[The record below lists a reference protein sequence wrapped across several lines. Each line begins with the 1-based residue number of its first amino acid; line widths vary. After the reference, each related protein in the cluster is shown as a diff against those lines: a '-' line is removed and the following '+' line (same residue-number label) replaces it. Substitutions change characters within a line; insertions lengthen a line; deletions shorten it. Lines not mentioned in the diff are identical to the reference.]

1 MSYIIVNNFKLVVN
15 LNLNERCGSLNK
27 FEFLQEEQ
35 NLELTLDL
43 LSKEILNYIQKRK
56 DVADYILEYRKKF
69 IEEYRDDEDK
79 VMEYFDHERYVKE
92 EMYRTIDRKL
102 AEFTKLKESPYFG
115 KVNFEDNG
123 YAEQIYVGRYGLTPE
138 GSFDA
143 AIVDWRAPVA
153 SLFYKGTL
161 GETSYK
167 SPDGEVPVDILAR
180 RQIMVKKGKLEGFF
194 DSDVD
199 VKDDILQ
206 MILSSNAGEKLKD
219 IVMTIQKEQD
229 EIIREERMKVVVVN
243 GVAGSGKTTIA
254 LHRVAYLLYNFREQL
269 GDKVLIL
276 GPNDIFIDYIG
287 DVLPTL
293 GESNVN
299 QQTFAHFAINEIGL
313 NEPVVDFTAYLE
325 EVLKGNEEVIKEIKY
340 KAGEEFISILDKK
353 CEELEEN
360 YFNFK
365 PVKFFDEEVVGLEE
379 INELFEKHY
388 KYMPLFRRS
397 QKIKRVITS
406 KLKDKRDELVRNLN
420 AEVKDKLASLSEEQL
435 VIEQNNIEF
444 QRRIR
449 IREIV
454 RELMAQKENLA
465 KWIDNENIVDI
476 YKEFTNTKDLSY
488 LDLPAILYL
497 MIKLDGKKTKQDIK
511 HIVIDEAQDY
521 SMLQF
526 IVLKELTGC
535 RSYTIV
541 GDANQRLIKVE
552 EEPAML
558 KLKFLFGGF
567 VKNYALNKSYRSTFQ
582 IMEYASKLLD
592 ENAIVPFVRKGKFD
606 VEEIEVNNEDD
617 LIDTILESLE
627 EYDDENY
634 DNIAI
639 ITKHKE
645 DLKKISPELK
655 KFTKLLAFDREDI
668 IYRGGKVIV
677 PSYYAKGLEF
687 DGVIIVNF
695 DDNTDDLVK
704 YIMATRA
711 LHRLKVINF
720 K

>member
-1 MSYIIVNNFKLVVN
+1 MLKLEVNI
-15 LNLNERCGSLNK
+15 NLNEGCVSLNK

-35 NLELTLDL
+35 NLEITLDL

-115 KVNFEDNG
+115 KVNFEDDG

-299 QQTFAHFAINEIGL
+299 QQTFAHFAIKEIGL

-353 CEELEEN
+353 CEDLEEN

-406 KLKDKRDELVRNLN
+406 KLKDKRDELVRNLT
-420 AEVKDKLASLSEEQL
+420 AEVNDKLASLSEEEL

-449 IREIV
+449 VREIV
-454 RELMAQKENLA
+454 RELMKQKENLEA
-465 KWIDNENIVDI
+465 WIDNKSIVDI
-476 YKEFTNTKDLSY
+476 YKEFTNTDELSY

-558 KLKFLFGGF
+558 KLKSLFGGF

-592 ENAIVPFVRKGKFD
+592 ENAIVPFVRKGKYD
-606 VEEIEVNNEDD
+606 VEEVEVKDQDD
-617 LIDTILESLE
+617 LIDTILETLE

-639 ITKHKE
+639 ITKDKN

-655 KFTKLLAFDREDI
+655 KFTKILAFDREEV

-704 YIMATRA
+704 YIMSTRA
-711 LHRLKVINF
+711 LHRLKIINF

>member
-1 MSYIIVNNFKLVVN
+1 MNN
-15 LNLNERCGSLNK
+15 

-35 NLELTLDL
+35 NLEYTLNL
-43 LSKEILNYIQKRK
+43 LSQEILNYIQKRK
-56 DVADYILEYRKKF
+56 DVSDYILEYRKKF

-92 EMYRTIDRKL
+92 EMYRTIDKKL

-138 GSFDA
+138 GNFDA

-167 SPDGEVPVDILAR
+167 SPDGEVLVDILAR
-180 RQIMVKKGKLEGFF
+180 RQIMIKKGKLEGFF
-194 DSDVD
+194 DSDID

-243 GVAGSGKTTIA
+243 GVSGSGKTTIA

-287 DVLPTL
+287 EVLPTL

-299 QQTFAHFAINEIGL
+299 QQTFSHFVINEIGL
-313 NEPVVDFTAYLE
+313 NEPVIDFTAYLE
-325 EVLKGNEEVIKEIKY
+325 EVLKGNEEVINEIKY
-340 KAGEEFISILDKK
+340 KAGEGFISVLDKK
-353 CEELEEN
+353 CEDLEN
-360 YFNFK
+360 SYFN
-365 PVKFFDEEVVGLEE
+365 VQAAKFFDEEVVSIEE
-379 INELFEKHY
+379 INDLFENYY

-397 QKIKRVITS
+397 KKIKRIITE

-420 AEVKDKLASLSEEQL
+420 AEVKGKLASLTEEQL

-444 QRRIR
+444 QRKIR

-454 RELMAQKENLA
+454 RELMIQKENLA
-465 KWIDNENIVDI
+465 KWIDNESIVDI
-476 YKEFTNTKDLSY
+476 YKEFTNTENLSY

-497 MIKLDGKKTKQDIK
+497 MIKLDGKKASKEIK

-535 RSYTIV
+535 KSYTIV
-541 GDANQRLIKVE
+541 GDSNQRLIKVE

-558 KLKFLFGGF
+558 KLKSLFGGF

-606 VEEIEVNNEDD
+606 VEEVEVKDEDD
-617 LIDTILESLE
+617 LIDTILETLE
-627 EYDDENY
+627 DYDDENY

-639 ITKHKE
+639 ITKDKE
-645 DLKKISPELK
+645 ELKKIAPELK
-655 KFTKLLAFDREDI
+655 KFTKLLAFDREDV

-711 LHRLKVINF
+711 LHRLKVVNYRRW
-720 K
+720 

>member
-1 MSYIIVNNFKLVVN
+1 MNN
-15 LNLNERCGSLNK
+15 

-35 NLELTLDL
+35 NLEYTLNL
-43 LSKEILNYIQKRK
+43 LSQEILNYIQKRK
-56 DVADYILEYRKKF
+56 DVSDYILEYRKKF

-92 EMYRTIDRKL
+92 EMYRTIDKKL

-138 GSFDA
+138 GNFDA

-167 SPDGEVPVDILAR
+167 SPDGEVLVDILAR
-180 RQIMVKKGKLEGFF
+180 RQIMIKKGKLEGFF
-194 DSDVD
+194 DSDID

-287 DVLPTL
+287 EVLPTL

-299 QQTFAHFAINEIGL
+299 QQTFAHFVINEIGL
-313 NEPVVDFTAYLE
+313 NEPIIDFTAYLE
-325 EVLKGNEEVIKEIKY
+325 EVLKGNEEVINEIKY
-340 KAGEEFISILDKK
+340 KAGEGFISVLDKK
-353 CEELEEN
+353 CEDLEN
-360 YFNFK
+360 SYFN
-365 PVKFFDEEVVGLEE
+365 VQAAKFFDEEVVSIEE
-379 INELFEKHY
+379 INDLFENYY

-397 QKIKRVITS
+397 KKIKRIIIE

-420 AEVKDKLASLSEEQL
+420 AEVKGKLASLTEEQL

-444 QRRIR
+444 QRKIR

-454 RELMAQKENLA
+454 RELMIQKENLA
-465 KWIDNENIVDI
+465 KWIDNESIVDI
-476 YKEFTNTKDLSY
+476 YKEFTNTENLSY

-497 MIKLDGKKTKQDIK
+497 MIKLDGKKASKEIK

-535 RSYTIV
+535 KSYTIV
-541 GDANQRLIKVE
+541 GDSNQRLIKVE

-558 KLKFLFGGF
+558 KLKSLFGGF

-606 VEEIEVNNEDD
+606 VEEVEVKDEDD
-617 LIDTILESLE
+617 LIDTILETLE
-627 EYDDENY
+627 DYDDENY

-639 ITKHKE
+639 ITKDKE
-645 DLKKISPELK
+645 ELKKIAPELK
-655 KFTKLLAFDREDI
+655 KFTKLLAFDREDV

-711 LHRLKVINF
+711 LHRLKVVNYRRW
-720 K
+720 

>member
-1 MSYIIVNNFKLVVN
+1 M
-15 LNLNERCGSLNK
+15 NK

-43 LSKEILNYIQKRK
+43 LRKEILNYIQKRK
-56 DVADYILEYRKKF
+56 DVADYILDYRKKF

-115 KVNFEDNG
+115 KVNFEDDG

-161 GETSYK
+161 GKTSYK

-219 IVMTIQKEQD
+219 IVMTIQREQD

-299 QQTFAHFAINEIGL
+299 QQTFAHFAIKEIGL

-340 KAGEEFISILDKK
+340 KAGEGFISILDKK
-353 CEELEEN
+353 CEELETN

-420 AEVKDKLASLSEEQL
+420 AEVKDKLANLSEEEL

-449 IREIV
+449 VREIV
-454 RELMAQKENLA
+454 RELMKQKENLED
-465 KWIDNENIVDI
+465 WIDNESIVDI
-476 YKEFTNTKDLSY
+476 YKEFTNTDELSY

-558 KLKFLFGGF
+558 ELKLLFGGF

-592 ENAIVPFVRKGKFD
+592 ENAIVPFVRKGKYD
-606 VEEIEVNNEDD
+606 VEEVEVKDEDD
-617 LIDTILESLE
+617 LIDTILETLE

-639 ITKHKE
+639 ITKDKN
-645 DLKKISPELK
+645 DLKNIAPELK
-655 KFTKLLAFDREDI
+655 KFTKILAFDREDV

-711 LHRLKVINF
+711 LHRLKIINF

>member
-1 MSYIIVNNFKLVVN
+1 MLKLEVNI
-15 LNLNERCGSLNK
+15 NLNEGCVSLNK

-35 NLELTLDL
+35 NLEITLDL

-115 KVNFEDNG
+115 KVNFEDDG

-299 QQTFAHFAINEIGL
+299 QQTFAHFAIKEIGL

-340 KAGEEFISILDKK
+340 KAGEDFISILDKK
-353 CEELEEN
+353 CEDLEEN

-420 AEVKDKLASLSEEQL
+420 AEVNDKLASLSEDEL

-449 IREIV
+449 VREIV
-454 RELMAQKENLA
+454 RELMKQKENLEA
-465 KWIDNENIVDI
+465 WIDNESILDI
-476 YKEFTNTKDLSY
+476 YKEFTNTDQLSY

-558 KLKFLFGGF
+558 KLKSLFGGF

-592 ENAIVPFVRKGKFD
+592 ENAIVPFVRKGKYD
-606 VEEIEVNNEDD
+606 VEEVEVKDKDD
-617 LIDTILESLE
+617 LIDTILETLE

-639 ITKHKE
+639 ITKDKN

-655 KFTKLLAFDREDI
+655 KFTKILAFDREDV

-704 YIMATRA
+704 YIMSTRA
-711 LHRLKVINF
+711 LHRLKIINF

>member
-1 MSYIIVNNFKLVVN
+1 MNN
-15 LNLNERCGSLNK
+15 

-35 NLELTLDL
+35 NLEYTLNL
-43 LSKEILNYIQKRK
+43 LSQEILNYIQKRK
-56 DVADYILEYRKKF
+56 DVSDYILEYRKKF

-92 EMYRTIDRKL
+92 EMYRTIDKKL

-138 GSFDA
+138 GNFDA

-167 SPDGEVPVDILAR
+167 SPAGEVLVDILAR
-180 RQIMVKKGKLEGFF
+180 RQIMIKKGKLEGFF
-194 DSDVD
+194 DSDID

-287 DVLPTL
+287 EVLPTL

-299 QQTFAHFAINEIGL
+299 QQTFAHFVINEIGL
-313 NEPVVDFTAYLE
+313 NEPVIDFTAYLE
-325 EVLKGNEEVIKEIKY
+325 EVLKVNEEVINEIKY
-340 KAGEEFISILDKK
+340 KAGEGFISVLDKK
-353 CEELEEN
+353 CEDLEN
-360 YFNFK
+360 SYFN
-365 PVKFFDEEVVGLEE
+365 VQAAKFFDEEVVSIEE
-379 INELFEKHY
+379 INDLFENYY

-397 QKIKRVITS
+397 KKIKRIITE

-420 AEVKDKLASLSEEQL
+420 AEVKGKLASLTEEQL

-444 QRRIR
+444 QRKIR

-454 RELMAQKENLA
+454 RELMIQKENLA
-465 KWIDNENIVDI
+465 KWIDNESIVDI
-476 YKEFTNTKDLSY
+476 YKEFTNTENLSY

-497 MIKLDGKKTKQDIK
+497 MIKLDGKKSSKEIK

-535 RSYTIV
+535 KSYTIV
-541 GDANQRLIKVE
+541 GDSNQRLIKVE

-558 KLKFLFGGF
+558 KLKSLFGGF

-606 VEEIEVNNEDD
+606 VEEVEVKDEDD
-617 LIDTILESLE
+617 LIDTILETLE
-627 EYDDENY
+627 DYDDENY

-639 ITKHKE
+639 ITKDKE
-645 DLKKISPELK
+645 ELKKIAPELK
-655 KFTKLLAFDREDI
+655 KFTKLLAFDREDV

-711 LHRLKVINF
+711 LHRLKVVNYRME
-720 K
+720 

>member
-1 MSYIIVNNFKLVVN
+1 MNN
-15 LNLNERCGSLNK
+15 

-35 NLELTLDL
+35 NLEYTLNL
-43 LSKEILNYIQKRK
+43 LSQEILNYIQKRK
-56 DVADYILEYRKKF
+56 DVSDYILEYRKKF

-92 EMYRTIDRKL
+92 EMYRTIDKKL

-123 YAEQIYVGRYGLTPE
+123 YAEQTYVGRYGLTPE
-138 GSFDA
+138 GNFDA

-167 SPDGEVPVDILAR
+167 SPDGEVLVDILAR
-180 RQIMVKKGKLEGFF
+180 RQIMIKKGKLEGFF
-194 DSDVD
+194 DSDID

-287 DVLPTL
+287 EVLPTL

-299 QQTFAHFAINEIGL
+299 QQTFAHFVINEIGL
-313 NEPVVDFTAYLE
+313 NEPVIDFTAYLE
-325 EVLKGNEEVIKEIKY
+325 EVLKVNEEVINEIKY
-340 KAGEEFISILDKK
+340 KAGEGFISVLDKK
-353 CEELEEN
+353 CEDLEN
-360 YFNFK
+360 SYFN
-365 PVKFFDEEVVGLEE
+365 VQAAKFFDEEVVSIEE
-379 INELFEKHY
+379 INDLFENYY

-397 QKIKRVITS
+397 KKIKRIITE

-420 AEVKDKLASLSEEQL
+420 AEVKGKLASLTEEQL

-444 QRRIR
+444 QRKIR

-454 RELMAQKENLA
+454 RELMIQKENLA
-465 KWIDNENIVDI
+465 KWIDNESIVDI
-476 YKEFTNTKDLSY
+476 YKEFTNTENLSY

-497 MIKLDGKKTKQDIK
+497 MIKLDGKKASKEIK

-535 RSYTIV
+535 KSYTIV
-541 GDANQRLIKVE
+541 GDSNQRLIKVE

-558 KLKFLFGGF
+558 KLKSLFGGF

-606 VEEIEVNNEDD
+606 VEEVEVKDEDD
-617 LIDTILESLE
+617 LIDTILETLE
-627 EYDDENY
+627 DYDDENY

-639 ITKHKE
+639 ITKDKE
-645 DLKKISPELK
+645 ELKKIAPELK
-655 KFTKLLAFDREDI
+655 KFTKLLAFDREDV

-711 LHRLKVINF
+711 LHRLKVVNYRRW
-720 K
+720 

>member
-1 MSYIIVNNFKLVVN
+1 M
-15 LNLNERCGSLNK
+15 NK

-35 NLELTLDL
+35 NLEVTLEL

-143 AIVDWRAPVA
+143 AVVDWRAPVA

-180 RQIMVKKGKLEGFF
+180 RQIMIKKGKLEGFF

-276 GPNDIFIDYIG
+276 GPNDIFIDYIR

-299 QQTFAHFAINEIGL
+299 QQTFAHFAMNEIGL
-313 NEPVVDFTAYLE
+313 NESVVDFTAYLE
-325 EVLKGNEEVIKEIKY
+325 EVLKGNEEVINEIKY
-340 KAGEEFISILDKK
+340 KAGEEFIAVLDKK
-353 CEELEEN
+353 CEELENN
-360 YFNFK
+360 YFEFE
-365 PVKFFDEEVVGLEE
+365 PVKFFDEEVVSLDE

-397 QKIKRVITS
+397 QKIKRVIIS

-435 VIEQNNIEF
+435 AIEQNNIEF
-444 QRRIR
+444 QRRLR
-449 IREIV
+449 VREIV
-454 RELMAQKENLA
+454 GELMVQKDNLA
-465 KWIDNENIVDI
+465 HWIDNKNIVDI
-476 YKEFTNTKDLSY
+476 YKEFTNTEQLSY
-488 LDLPAILYL
+488 LDLPAILYM
-497 MIKLDGKKTKQDIK
+497 MIKLDGKKTKHDIK

-558 KLKFLFGGF
+558 KLKSLFGGF

-592 ENAIVPFVRKGKFD
+592 ENAIVPFVRKGKYD
-606 VEEIEVNNEDD
+606 VEEVNINDKDD
-617 LIDTILESLE
+617 LIDTILETLE
-627 EYDDENY
+627 DYDDENY

-639 ITKHKE
+639 ITKDKE
-645 DLKKISPELK
+645 DLKKIAPELK
-655 KFTKLLAFDREDI
+655 KFTKLLAFDREEVM
-668 IYRGGKVIV
+668 YRGGKVIV

-695 DDNTDDLVK
+695 DDKTDDLVK
-704 YIMATRA
+704 YIMTTRA
-711 LHRLKVINF
+711 LHRLKVINY